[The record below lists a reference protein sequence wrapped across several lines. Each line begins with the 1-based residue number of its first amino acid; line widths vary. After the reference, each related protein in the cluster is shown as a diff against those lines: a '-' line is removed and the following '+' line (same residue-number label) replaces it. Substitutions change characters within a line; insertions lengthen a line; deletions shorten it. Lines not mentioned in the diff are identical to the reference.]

1 MARGIRRFDR
11 RIRPFEDTDV
21 FSAIRDD
28 DDTGEIPVLNVSH
41 DDEDDDEELGRETDL
56 ESPDH
61 QSADSELPVADL
73 PPGDNPWSTLRDRS
87 AQLAEYL
94 VRRLIQTSA
103 VLLARLNRELRKR
116 LPQFGRALRPRL
128 TRLGASVLAGLLLCS
143 SYPGFNW
150 WWAAVV
156 AFAVL
161 AWVLTRP
168 ATTLSGGF
176 GYGFL
181 VGLAFYLPLIRWI
194 SILVGVTPLVALVLL
209 CAVFPAIFGLSA
221 VVVRQLPGWPIWFA
235 VLWAAQEWLKSTVP
249 FGGFPWGVV
258 AAGQTAGPFLPL
270 ARLGGESLLSLAI
283 ALTGCSATAIALEAV
298 SWWRTSRQRHS
309 GEDAETAD
317 APPEVVLPAFCICL
331 VFFATAAVWPQVR
344 HSGTGSGNE
353 PVVTVAVVQG
363 NVPRLGLEFNAQRLA
378 VLANDVRETR
388 RLADDVHA
396 GRVLQPDF
404 VVWPED
410 ASEVD
415 PLRDPEAAQ
424 QIEVAVEA
432 IGAPILVGTVLDAT
446 SRPDA
451 PAETNTVIVWNPKT
465 GPGDHHDKRIVQPFG
480 EYLPWRGFFR
490 HLSGLADWAGYIVP
504 GKGTG
509 VVQAAGT
516 PVGIATCWEVIF
528 DRALR
533 DSVRNGAEVLA
544 VPANNANFNQT
555 MSEQQLAFSKLRA
568 VELDRYAVVAS
579 NVGIS
584 ALVTPDGRELQRT
597 KFFTPAYLDNQVRL
611 KTTLTPAA
619 KWGPI
624 VQGSLVA
631 VAVALLLA
639 AMLHNGWFND
649 LNLRLSELAKKLG
662 SALERSGDDPPSDDD
677 DVAAGGGEVSAADA
691 GLDEDDEDT
700 TLDQDGRHSART
712 LGQRPEKGDI

>member
-1 MARGIRRFDR
+1 MAKGIRRFDR
-11 RIRPFEDTDV
+11 RIRPAENTDV
-21 FSAIRDD
+21 FPAIRV
-28 DDTGEIPVLNVSH
+28 DDTGAIPVQDAEP
-41 DDEDDDEELGRETDL
+41 DDEHAGLETDQTSSDQKSPDVESVVTDRWSSLRNHSIQLAKHLGR
-56 ESPDH
+56 
-61 QSADSELPVADL
+61 
-73 PPGDNPWSTLRDRS
+73 W
-87 AQLAEYL
+87 
-94 VRRLIQTSA
+94 LIQISA
-103 VLLARLNRELRKR
+103 VVLAWLSRELRKR

-128 TRLGASVLAGLLLCS
+128 TRLSAAILAGLLLCS

-168 ATTLSGGF
+168 ATTPVGGF

-181 VGLAFYLPLIRWI
+181 FGLAFYLPLIRWI
-194 SILVGVTPLVALVLL
+194 SILVGTTPLLALVLL
-209 CAVFPAIFGLSA
+209 CAVFPGIFGLSA
-221 VVVRQLPGWPIWFA
+221 VVVRRLPGWPIWFA

-270 ARLGGESLLSLAI
+270 ARLGSTPLLSLAI
-283 ALTGCSATAIALEAV
+283 VLTGCSAAAITLEAV
-298 SWWRTSRQRHS
+298 SWWRTSRHPRT
-309 GEDAETAD
+309 GDDAQVAD
-317 APPEVVLPAFCICL
+317 APPAVVLPAFCICL

-353 PVVTVAVVQG
+353 PIVTAAVVQG

-396 GRVLQPDF
+396 GRAPQPDV

-415 PLRDPEAAQ
+415 PLRNPDAAQ
-424 QIEVAVEA
+424 QIAVAVAA
-432 IGAPILVGTVLDAT
+432 IGAPILVGTVLDAA
-446 SRPDA
+446 SQPDD
-451 PAETNTVIVWNPKT
+451 PAETNTVIVWNPRV
-465 GPGDHHDKRIVQPFG
+465 GPDDHYDKRIVQPFG

-504 GKGTG
+504 GKGNG
-509 VVQAAGT
+509 VVQAAGI

-528 DRALR
+528 DRALQ
-533 DSVRNGAEVLA
+533 DSVRHGAQLLA

-568 VELDRYAVVAS
+568 VELDRYTLVAS

-584 ALVTPDGRELQRT
+584 ALVTPDGRELART
-597 KFFTPAYLDNQVRL
+597 RFFTPAYLDSQVRL

-619 KWGPI
+619 RWGAI
-624 VQGSLVA
+624 LQGSLVVAA
-631 VAVALLLA
+631 VAVLLA
-639 AMLHNGWFND
+639 AMLHNGWFAE
-649 LNLRLSELAKKLG
+649 LNRRLSELSKKP
-662 SALERSGDDPPSDDD
+662 SEESDDEPPDD
-677 DVAAGGGEVSAADA
+677 DVAADGPPGAEVAANA
-691 GLDEDDEDT
+691 ELNE
-700 TLDQDGRHSART
+700 DGRCSARRPV
-712 LGQRPEKGDI
+712 QRPEEGDL

>member
-1 MARGIRRFDR
+1 
-11 RIRPFEDTDV
+11 
-21 FSAIRDD
+21 
-28 DDTGEIPVLNVSH
+28 VLAWLS
-41 DDEDDDEELGRETDL
+41 
-56 ESPDH
+56 
-61 QSADSELPVADL
+61 
-73 PPGDNPWSTLRDRS
+73 
-87 AQLAEYL
+87 
-94 VRRLIQTSA
+94 
-103 VLLARLNRELRKR
+103 RELRKR
-116 LPQFGRALRPRL
+116 LPQLGRALRPRL
-128 TRLGASVLAGLLLCS
+128 TRLSAAILAGLLLCS

-168 ATTLSGGF
+168 ATTPFGGF

-181 VGLAFYLPLIRWI
+181 FGLAFYLPLIRWI
-194 SILVGVTPLVALVLL
+194 SILVGVTPLLALVLV
-209 CAVFPAIFGLSA
+209 CAVFPGIFGLSA

-270 ARLGGESLLSLAI
+270 ARLGSAPLLSTAI
-283 ALTGCSATAIALEAV
+283 VLTGCSAAAIALEAV
-298 SWWRTSRQRHS
+298 SWWRTSRQPRTGDDAS
-309 GEDAETAD
+309 GAD
-317 APPEVVLPAFCICL
+317 APPAVVLPAFCICL

-344 HSGTGSGNE
+344 HSGTGSGDE
-353 PVVTVAVVQG
+353 PIVTAAVVQG

-396 GRVLQPDF
+396 GRAPQPDV

-415 PLRDPEAAQ
+415 PLRNPDAAQ
-424 QIEVAVEA
+424 QIAVAVEA
-432 IGAPILVGTVLDAT
+432 IGAPILVGTVLDAA
-446 SRPDA
+446 SQPDA
-451 PAETNTVIVWNPKT
+451 PAETNTVIVWNPKV

-509 VVQAAGT
+509 VVQAAGI

-528 DRALR
+528 DRALQ
-533 DSVRNGAEVLA
+533 DSVRNGAQLLA

-568 VELDRYAVVAS
+568 VELDRYTLVAS

-584 ALVTPDGRELQRT
+584 ALVTPDGRELGRT
-597 KFFTPAYLDNQVRL
+597 RFFTPAYLDRQVRL

-624 VQGSLVA
+624 VQGSLVVAA
-631 VAVALLLA
+631 VAILLA
-639 AMLHNGWFND
+639 AMLHNGWFAE
-649 LNLRLSELAKKLG
+649 LNRRLSELTKKPEG
-662 SALERSGDDPPSDDD
+662 SDDDPPGD
-677 DVAAGGGEVSAADA
+677 DVVADGDEVSA
-691 GLDEDDEDT
+691 GTELDEN
-700 TLDQDGRHSART
+700 GRYSARQ
-712 LGQRPEKGDI
+712 GPEKGDI